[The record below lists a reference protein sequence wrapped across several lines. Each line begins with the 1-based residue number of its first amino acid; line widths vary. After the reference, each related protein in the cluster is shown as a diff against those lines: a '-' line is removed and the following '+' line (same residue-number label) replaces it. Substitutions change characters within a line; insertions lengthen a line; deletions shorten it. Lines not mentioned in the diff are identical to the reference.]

1 MFKFLACKIRN
12 APLAQKFLIILLPGI
27 FLLALII
34 FIGFLLIIQSS
45 NHTLYQTSGELLSY
59 SSKDITSHLNSIQ
72 DMANFILED
81 TSIQAN
87 LSRTKDSENGATPM
101 NVYSNMQASLNTYY
115 QRYKSDYIDYVQ
127 IINQNFSVLSSGID
141 SHVMSAD
148 LQKDLIDTA
157 RKGDGRLCW
166 ITDYSDTYG
175 IFLVRSIRRI
185 EHLKLDELGILI
197 INVNLN
203 QMLEDISASGNGE
216 NRVSYILCSQ
226 EQLLYVPE
234 HLKKLSREEMSSL
247 PSSSFSIQD
256 LCGQKYFIVPGS
268 ISSADWNYYCLS
280 PYEGMYRSI
289 RFFQNLFI
297 VILISSLF
305 LCILLTTMLMRPL
318 MTHFDTLMKKI
329 NAFGNENFE
338 IIQVPYSYENR
349 QDEIGLLHQQF
360 DSMAKKIQTLIK
372 EVYEAKLLAKES
384 QLKALEMQ
392 INPHFL
398 YNTLQSI
405 NWRSKML
412 GDQQI
417 SLMTESLGK
426 LLHITLSRRNEDSS
440 LRQELEL
447 VRYYMNIQEIRYED
461 GLSYEA
467 QVPEGL
473 MGAYLPKF
481 TLQPLVEN
489 AIHYTLEEDSDICHI
504 QIQGRLDQGS
514 LVITVSNTGS
524 RFEENLLEKL
534 LRKEIL
540 PHGFGIGILNVH
552 KRLELAFGHDFTLDF
567 LNQKGFAIVKLT
579 FPFYPGKKKGELL

>member
-1 MFKFLACKIRN
+1 MFKFLTCKIRN

-27 FLLALII
+27 FLLAFVI
-34 FIGFLLIIQSS
+34 FVGFLLIIQSS
-45 NHTLYQTSGELLSY
+45 NQTLYQTSGELLSY

-81 TSIQAN
+81 SSIQSM
-87 LSRTKDSENGATPM
+87 LSKTKDSEDGGTPM
-101 NVYSNMQASLNTYY
+101 NIYSDIHAVLNTYY
-115 QRYKSDYIDYVQ
+115 QRYKSDYIDYIQ

-234 HLKKLSREEMSSL
+234 HLKKLSREEMSAL

-280 PYEGMYRSI
+280 PYEGMYRNI

-297 VILISSLF
+297 VILIFSLF

-504 QIQGRLDQGS
+504 QIQGHLDQDS